1 MVPVYNDAE
10 GEDQFMLYAT
20 YEKVLGLIQLPLDG
34 NPNKCMGLIAH
45 PGPIAAISVSFD
57 GKYAFT
63 CGGADLTVNQWLIE
77 PQSVSSASYLG
88 GDGIEPF
95 VRLVEGGES
104 GEFFADMKDYFYY
117 SQIRSQ
123 GEDTTKARVL
133 DGTLP
138 AAEVPHL
145 MCALGYFP
153 TQLEIKNMSTEIKY
167 SKFSETG
174 EAVDRVNF
182 EDFVKL
188 YVNHRPVFAVGPQQI
203 ASAFDAMKRVDEGF
217 LTREAFV
224 SLLTKV
230 GETMTVEEIE
240 DCFQKLVGQKAIA
253 EVLPEE
259 IDPHDFAANILGLA
273 DLQELNTSED
283 PEFSGALDSQMTDG
297 Q

>member
-1 MVPVYNDAE
+1 MGAE

-20 YEKVLGLIQLPLDG
+20 YEKVLGLVQLPLDG

-45 PGPIAAISVSFD
+45 PGPIAAISVSYD

-88 GDGIEPF
+88 GDGVEPF

-138 AAEVPHL
+138 AEMIPDL
-145 MCALGYFP
+145 MCALGFFP
-153 TQLEIKNMSTEIKY
+153 TQLEIKNMITEIKY

-174 EAVDRVNF
+174 EAVDRVGF

-188 YVNHRPVFAVGPQQI
+188 YVNHRPVFAVGPEQI
-203 ASAFDAMKRVDEGF
+203 LTAFDAMKRQDEAGVQRDA
-217 LTREAFV
+217 LIE
-224 SLLTKV
+224 LLTKN
-230 GETMTVEEIE
+230 GEKMTVEEIE
-240 DCFQKLVGQKAIA
+240 DCLQKLVGQRSIG

-259 IDPHDFAANILGLA
+259 LDATEFAHNILGLT
-273 DLQELNTSED
+273 DLQTLE
-283 PEFSGALDSQMTDG
+283 PEGGLSASLEAASLEEVPAAA
-297 Q
+297 